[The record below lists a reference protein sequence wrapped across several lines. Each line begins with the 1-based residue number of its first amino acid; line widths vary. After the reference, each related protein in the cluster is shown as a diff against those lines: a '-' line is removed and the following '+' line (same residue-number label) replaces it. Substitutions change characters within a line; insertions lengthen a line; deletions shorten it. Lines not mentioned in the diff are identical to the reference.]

1 MMMPGKVSRGVTK
14 LSEAQNEQVETVNGD
29 SYEQSEEYERHETHT
44 LVTCPPFELDQLF
57 RGRS

>member
-1 MMMPGKVSRGVTK
+1 MVPGKVSWWVTK

-44 LVTCPPFELDQLF
+44 LVTCPSFEFDQIF